1 MKRVALLAAPL
12 LLSTSAVF
20 AASADTCLNCHEPEE
35 LKGASAEKVAAALA
49 NPGNKSHRRVKDLTA
64 EEIEAILKELAGG

>member
-12 LLSTSAVF
+12 LLGTSAVF

-35 LKGASAEKVAAALA
+35 LKGVSAETVAAALA
-49 NPGNKSHRRVKDLTA
+49 NPSVKSHRRVKDLTA
-64 EEIEAILKELAGG
+64 EEIEAILKDLEGG